1 MQHNNLSLQHW
12 KDRLTVFWILGQ
24 EKTIK
29 VYWNEKIYWD
39 IMLDYIW
46 LKINFRSNSSS
57 KRRKSSGLTRET
69 LLKTNSIR
77 SVSRPGSRNRVQ
89 GLTYC
94 GQKSVDRLSLNEYGK
109 TDKLYFWQDS
119 SFTKSKNSFLIIL
132 ISCYKTIFDRM
143 F

>member
-1 MQHNNLSLQHW
+1 MQHNNLSLQYW
-12 KDRLTVFWILGQ
+12 RDRLTVFWILGQ

-29 VYWNEKIYWD
+29 GYWNEKIYWD

-77 SVSRPGSRNRVQ
+77 SVSLGLVFGPSHVEELGPGIDALRIEI
-89 GLTYC
+89 
-94 GQKSVDRLSLNEYGK
+94 DR
-109 TDKLYFWQDS
+109 
-119 SFTKSKNSFLIIL
+119 SFPLLWMNTEKVIN
-132 ISCYKTIFDRM
+132 CIFDKIHHFQNRKIH